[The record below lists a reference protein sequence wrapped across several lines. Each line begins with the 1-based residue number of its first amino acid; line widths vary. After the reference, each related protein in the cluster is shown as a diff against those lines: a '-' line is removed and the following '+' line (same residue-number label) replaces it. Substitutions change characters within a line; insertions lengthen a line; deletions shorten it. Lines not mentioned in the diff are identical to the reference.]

1 MSRTT
6 LFLVL
11 AAATSAEGN
20 VKPWQ
25 KIPDLASAV
34 KQIADS
40 TGRRLQAK
48 WMSSEC
54 TEACPKTMDF
64 LTVMGSVDQSDE
76 AKMIEAMCPHTDA
89 INCLASTAACQS
101 EGEEELMNGLLAIEC
116 ACACPTLMSA
126 TAEEND
132 SDTPS
137 PAQCEAM
144 TCVMGASACMP
155 LMTTM
160 SDEGKME
167 VHKCSPPEADTTSD
181 DAPSQNTA
189 FVIVALSVTAFFM

>member
-34 KQIADS
+34 KQIAD
-40 TGRRLQAK
+40 TKGRRLQAK

-64 LTVMGSVDQSDE
+64 LTVMASVDQSDE

-89 INCLASTAACQS
+89 INCLSTTEACKS

-126 TAEEND
+126 MAEEND

-144 TCVMGASACMP
+144 TCVMGASACEP
-155 LMTTM
+155 LMATL
-160 SDEGKME
+160 SAEDKAE
-167 VHKCSPPEADTTSD
+167 VDKCGAPADATSD